1 MVFSEKYRCSIMG
14 RICTDC
20 QLLYILS
27 LNIYSAVKSIVTLEQ
42 GIRFTSI
49 AYLGSFRCSSFVER
63 QVI

>member
-1 MVFSEKYRCSIMG
+1 MG